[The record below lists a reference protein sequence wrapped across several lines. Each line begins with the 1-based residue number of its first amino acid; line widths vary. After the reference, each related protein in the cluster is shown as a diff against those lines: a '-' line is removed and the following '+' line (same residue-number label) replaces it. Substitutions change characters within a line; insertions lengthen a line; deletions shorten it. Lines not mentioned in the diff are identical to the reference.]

1 MATFSCQSILSIVCG
16 MQLSGFSDYAL
27 RVLIFLA
34 VSPDEGVSAQLIAER
49 YSISFHHVAKAA
61 QWLAREGYVVSSRGR
76 GGGMAL
82 ARSAKE
88 ISLGEVLRKT
98 ESRTQLVECLRG
110 EGHSC
115 VITRGCGL
123 RGALLEAEA
132 SFFQSLDKKTLADA
146 VGTRQSIARALQLSP
161 KRASV

>member
-1 MATFSCQSILSIVCG
+1 
-16 MQLSGFSDYAL
+16 MQLSRFSDYTL
-27 RVLIFLA
+27 RVLIFLS
-34 VSPDEGVSAQLIAER
+34 VSPEENVSAQLIAER
-49 YSISFHHVAKAA
+49 YGISFHHVAKAA
-61 QWLAREGYVVSSRGR
+61 QWLAREGYVVSNRGR

-82 ARSAKE
+82 ARSAAE

-110 EGHSC
+110 EGHAC

-132 SFFQSLDKKTLADA
+132 AFFQSLDKKALADA
-146 VGTRQSIARALQLSP
+146 VGAKQSLVRALQLSS
-161 KRASV
+161 KRASG